1 MNASTERQQKPRK
14 ANRRTCSARS
24 SSSSKKRKSASAGIN
39 SSNAPKRTARNRHIK
54 TPNAGGVVESKT
66 ANSTTDSRTDG
77 STDSVTTDNDADDV
91 RSSWPPRRI
100 AVVPSPLPSPP
111 NNASINDYL
120 TTSDG
125 TPLFK
130 NHVSKP
136 ANNIDGAS
144 PTENG
149 FRNAVY
155 ELRALNERKIDSH
168 RRGTTIDTT
177 KDLVTIRSN
186 IVKFA
191 RRVPRPSTPDNSNTK
206 LQSIENAARWYR
218 DIPRAHQELLG
229 RRIHVHANNKRVS

>member
-14 ANRRTCSARS
+14 AIRRSCSARS
-24 SSSSKKRKSASAGIN
+24 SSSNKKRKSVTVIN
-39 SSNAPKRTARNRHIK
+39 SSNAPKRTARNRTE

-66 ANSTTDSRTDG
+66 ANTTTDSSTDG
-77 STDSVTTDNDADDV
+77 STDSVSTDNDADDV

-100 AVVPSPLPSPP
+100 AVLPSPLPCPP

-130 NHVSKP
+130 NHLLKP

-149 FRNAVY
+149 F
-155 ELRALNERKIDSH
+155 
-168 RRGTTIDTT
+168 
-177 KDLVTIRSN
+177 
-186 IVKFA
+186 
-191 RRVPRPSTPDNSNTK
+191 
-206 LQSIENAARWYR
+206 
-218 DIPRAHQELLG
+218 
-229 RRIHVHANNKRVS
+229 

>member
-1 MNASTERQQKPRK
+1 MNASTERQQKPEK
-14 ANRRTCSARS
+14 AIRRSCSARS

-66 ANSTTDSRTDG
+66 ANVTTDSSTDHG
-77 STDSVTTDNDADDV
+77 STDSVSTDNDDDADDV
-91 RSSWPPRRI
+91 RSSWPQRRI
-100 AVVPSPLPSPP
+100 AVIPTPLPRPP
-111 NNASINDYL
+111 NNASINDLL
-120 TTSDG
+120 TTSDD

-149 FRNAVY
+149 FRKGIQ
-155 ELRALNERKIDSH
+155 EFRALNQRKLDSH

-191 RRVPRPSTPDNSNTK
+191 HDNNQEANLGAMPTK
-206 LQSIENAARWYR
+206 ETCSAQ
-218 DIPRAHQELLG
+218 LL
-229 RRIHVHANNKRVS
+229 